1 MFLAARK
8 RTQSV
13 EEAPGPFLICG
24 KDAPQKEIAVSTIFR
39 SKDVYKADP
48 TEHSGGWYA
57 DPYGL
62 AARRW
67 FDHVNG
73 WSDRVQE
80 AGKAPDKTGV
90 ARVDEAAVARDW
102 TREMDED
109 GKLVPLSRPVDA
121 QYLANARPVR

>member
-1 MFLAARK
+1 MA
-8 RTQSV
+8 S
-13 EEAPGPFLICG
+13 
-24 KDAPQKEIAVSTIFR
+24 IFR
-39 SKDVYKADP
+39 SKNVYKP
-48 TEHSGGWYA
+48 ETTEHPGGWYA

-67 FDHVNG
+67 FDNHTG

-90 ARVDEAAVARDW
+90 IRVDEAALARDW
-102 TREMDED
+102 TRELDAD
-109 GKLVPLSRPVDA
+109 GNPVPLSRPVDP